1 MKCNGY
7 PALNVFLGSG
17 PFEKLYEGFTVAVC
31 FTADNLKMIKTWRRS
46 SVLSCFTA
54 MAGKLN

>member
-7 PALNVFLGSG
+7 PALNVFLEV

-31 FTADNLKMIKTWRRS
+31 FTADNLK
-46 SVLSCFTA
+46 
-54 MAGKLN
+54 ND